1 MQTMLDANE
10 FQADLRRLDRLL
22 QESGRIADPAAQA
35 HIRALVQAVLG
46 LHAAGL
52 ERILTHLDEPTLNA
66 CARDDIVGGLLLL
79 HGLHPL
85 ELKGRVREA
94 LEQVRPTLQMQG
106 CAVELVDI
114 GDGVVRLR
122 VEGGSAS
129 SAPSIRQ
136 AIEEAMNG
144 KAPDAAA
151 VEIEGLAEIPIAEDD
166 PARIPLQLV

>member
-1 MQTMLDANE
+1 MPATLDINE
-10 FQADLRRLDRLL
+10 FQADLRRLDKLL
-22 QESGRIADPAAQA
+22 QESARIADPAAQA

-52 ERILTHLDEPTLNA
+52 ERILTHLDEPTRNA
-66 CARDDIVGGLLLL
+66 CVQDEIVGGLLLL

-85 ELKGRVREA
+85 ELKERVSEA

-106 CAVELVDI
+106 CAVELVDAD
-114 GDGVVRLR
+114 DGIVRLR

-129 SAPSIRQ
+129 SAAAIRQ

-151 VEIEGLAEIPIAEDD
+151 LEIEGLAEIPIEEND